1 MKIVVAP
8 DSFKECLFATEV
20 AEAISEGLLK
30 VIPDAE
36 IIKLP
41 IADGGEGTTEALVT
55 ATNGSYFFANVRG
68 PLGHEHKARWGILG
82 NQQTA
87 VIEVAAACG
96 LDSVAIEQR
105 NPLLSTSYGVGELI
119 IEALNHGTK
128 KIILGLG
135 GSATNDG
142 GVGLMQALGV
152 KFLDISGKDVA
163 PGGGNLQSIENID
176 TKFLD
181 PRLADIKFEVA
192 CDVTNTLTGK
202 EGTSAVFGPQ
212 KGADSEMVKKLD
224 QNLTHLGNMIKQ
236 TIHEDISDIKGSGAA
251 GGIGGAMVAFLNSE
265 LKSGIEIVLD
275 LLNIDRHLSNADLV
289 ITGEGRFD
297 KQSLKGK
304 APIGIVKRAAQYDC
318 DVYILAGSVEK
329 SVLEPKSLGIKKIIN
344 ISPINVTHDIALKF
358 AYKNLVDASS
368 KLAKIAI
375 TN

>member
-1 MKIVVAP
+1 MA
-8 DSFKECLFATEV
+8 
-20 AEAISEGLLK
+20 
-30 VIPDAE
+30 
-36 IIKLP
+36 
-41 IADGGEGTTEALVT
+41 
-55 ATNGSYFFANVRG
+55 
-68 PLGHEHKARWGILG
+68 
-82 NQQTA
+82 Q
-87 VIEVAAACG
+87 
-96 LDSVAIEQR
+96 
-105 NPLLSTSYGVGELI
+105 
-119 IEALNHGTK
+119 K
-128 KIILGLG
+128 KIILGWV

-152 KFLDISGKDVA
+152 KFLDDKRQDVS

-192 CDVTNTLTGK
+192 CDVTNPLTGK
-202 EGTSAVFGPQ
+202 EGASAVFGPQ
-212 KGADSEMVKKLD
+212 KGADSEMVKRLD
-224 QNLTHLGNMIKQ
+224 QNLTHLASMIKQ
-236 TIHEDISDIKGSGAA
+236 TIHEDISNIKGSGAA

-275 LLNIDRHLSNADLV
+275 LLNIDRHLSNADFV

-329 SVLEPKSLGIKKIIN
+329 SVLEPESLGIKKIIN

-375 TN
+375 NN

>member
-8 DSFKECLFATEV
+8 DSFKECLLATEV

-192 CDVTNTLTGK
+192 CDVTNPLTGR

-212 KGADSEMVKKLD
+212 KGADSEMVKQLD
-224 QNLTHLGNMIKQ
+224 QNLTHLASMIKQ

-251 GGIGGAMVAFLNSE
+251 GGIGGAM
-265 LKSGIEIVLD
+265 
-275 LLNIDRHLSNADLV
+275 
-289 ITGEGRFD
+289 
-297 KQSLKGK
+297 
-304 APIGIVKRAAQYDC
+304 
-318 DVYILAGSVEK
+318 
-329 SVLEPKSLGIKKIIN
+329 
-344 ISPINVTHDIALKF
+344 
-358 AYKNLVDASS
+358 ASS
-368 KLAKIAI
+368 SWWMESRS
-375 TN
+375 